1 MAKNIAIISSFP
13 KSCKPCNDL
22 ETHTIALLLH
32 KTRRLP
38 LWEVLSRMS
47 HRYAI
52 GITEYLSRSGQSEAE
67 RYRLFR
73 DIEFDTEEF
82 HALVRHC
89 NKTITTSHDTATA
102 TLSSEAVH
110 TNGPHPRTA
119 AASGRTRR
127 HPVPEQSSPKTW

>member
-1 MAKNIAIISSFP
+1 
-13 KSCKPCNDL
+13 
-22 ETHTIALLLH
+22 
-32 KTRRLP
+32 
-38 LWEVLSRMS
+38 MS

-89 NKTITTSHDTATA
+89 NKTKTTSHDTATA

-119 AASGRTRR
+119 AASGKTRR
-127 HPVPEQSSPKTW
+127 HPVPGQSFPKTW

>member
-1 MAKNIAIISSFP
+1 MGVYAHRFIEIMAGAIDEFSNTVVFS
-13 KSCKPCNDL
+13 KVRGVDYL
-22 ETHTIALLLH
+22 YREALS
-32 KTRRLP
+32 
-38 LWEVLSRMS
+38 WMS

-119 AASGRTRR
+119 AASGKTRR
-127 HPVPEQSSPKTW
+127 HPVPGQSSPKTW

>member
-1 MAKNIAIISSFP
+1 MGVYAHRFIEIMAGAIDEFSNTVVFS
-13 KSCKPCNDL
+13 KVRGDDYL
-22 ETHTIALLLH
+22 YREALS
-32 KTRRLP
+32 
-38 LWEVLSRMS
+38 WMS

-89 NKTITTSHDTATA
+89 N
-102 TLSSEAVH
+102 
-110 TNGPHPRTA
+110 
-119 AASGRTRR
+119 
-127 HPVPEQSSPKTW
+127 

>member
-1 MAKNIAIISSFP
+1 MGVYAHRFIEIMAGAIDEFSNTVVFS
-13 KSCKPCNDL
+13 KVRGDDYL
-22 ETHTIALLLH
+22 YREALS
-32 KTRRLP
+32 
-38 LWEVLSRMS
+38 WMY

-119 AASGRTRR
+119 AASGKTRR
-127 HPVPEQSSPKTW
+127 HPVPGQSSPKTW